1 MSYWNAVVNRWHGIG
16 FIRCMKVIHINPAK
30 KELSLTQKF
39 VQAMLKKDIDV
50 FKATSRQFLRNNPLY
65 FADLGIIA

>member
-1 MSYWNAVVNRWHGIG
+1 
-16 FIRCMKVIHINPAK
+16 MKVIHINPAK